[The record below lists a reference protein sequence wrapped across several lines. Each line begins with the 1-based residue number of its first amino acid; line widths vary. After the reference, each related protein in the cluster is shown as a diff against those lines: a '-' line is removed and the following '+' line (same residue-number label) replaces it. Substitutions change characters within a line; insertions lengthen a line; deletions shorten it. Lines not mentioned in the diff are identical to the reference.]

1 MTTGHTL
8 MKKALPLTA
17 VLIAALVLVGA
28 LLAGCG
34 DDTSTQEET
43 QAVNDSNSLINT
55 IIVSGNGKV
64 TTLPDEA
71 TIQVGVENDGATA
84 AEALDAN
91 SKDMQKVLD
100 RLKAEGI
107 ADEAIETSN
116 VVVYPNRYY
125 DQASGQEKTTGYRA
139 QNTVTVTFT
148 DLALIGDVYAAM
160 TEAGADTVYGPNWQ
174 LSEDNPAVTT
184 ALTRAIANAQVKAEA
199 IAADQGVQ
207 LGEALIIS
215 ESSVSQPYLA
225 YAEKAAGGAAMDS
238 SVTPPPISP
247 ENMEVTASVTVT
259 YRMNR

>member
-1 MTTGHTL
+1 MTTDHPRK
-8 MKKALPLTA
+8 KKALLLIA
-17 VLIAALVLVGA
+17 VLAAALALIGL

-34 DDTSTQEET
+34 GTSAQEGTQT
-43 QAVNDSNSLINT
+43 AGASDSLINT
-55 IIVSGNGKV
+55 IIVSGMGKV

-71 TIQVGVENDGATA
+71 TVQVSVENDGATA

-107 ADEAIETSN
+107 ADKAIETAN

-125 DQASGQEKTTGYRA
+125 DQQSGQEKTTGYRA

-148 DLALIGDVYAAM
+148 DLALIGNVYAAM
-160 TEAGADTVYGPNWQ
+160 TEAGADTVYGPSWQ

-184 ALTRAIANAQVKAEA
+184 ALTRAIANARMKAEA
-199 IAADQGVQ
+199 IAADQGAQ
-207 LGEALIIS
+207 LGESLIIS
-215 ESSVSQPYLA
+215 ESSASQIYPIYDKRA
-225 YAEKAAGGAAMDS
+225 AAEEGMDS
-238 SVTPPPISP
+238 SVTPPPINP